1 MATKGTKVPALKNI
15 PAKTDPELRATLNSM
30 KEAQEVRL
38 GRRGDPRDRAI
49 TLRELIDSGLAIEL
63 RNNPF
68 DPNAGVGALDFIPN
82 VPGGNLAVPPA
93 PTGLEASGAFTEII
107 VSWNDAQ
114 YGNHAYTEVWR
125 SRNDD
130 VGGATLVT
138 TTNSFIIT
146 DVVGYNQEY
155 YYWVRFVSTSDVAG
169 PFNKTNGVKA
179 TTLEDIAAV
188 MEQLSEELSNLPGY
202 TALTTLITNAD
213 VANAAAAATANTAA
227 RVIRSTSAPT
237 TRADGTTLVQN
248 DVWIDTDDN
257 NQMYIRNASNNGW
270 EEARDGTLV
279 TLVNS
284 INTQQGT
291 NTTNIASATSDIITL
306 TTANSSRASEI
317 TALESTINNSSTGL
331 AAAHTA
337 ISTEATTRAT
347 ADTALASDITSLTST
362 VSSNTS
368 AISSEATTRASA
380 DTALATDITN
390 LTSTVGTN
398 TSNIATEQTTRANA
412 DTALATDI
420 TNLTSTV
427 GTNTAAIA
435 TEATTRANA
444 DTALSTLI
452 TNLTST
458 VSGNTAAIS
467 TEATTRAAADTA
479 NATSISNLSSTV
491 GTTNANVS
499 TLQTSVSNL
508 EGDAD
513 AMFVIQVA
521 TESNGSKSAAG
532 MVIGS
537 NASSG
542 SGAQSYV
549 QFQADKFAV
558 WSGSASIAPFIISGG
573 VVYIDDA
580 RIKDGAITN
589 ARIANATIQSAK
601 IGDAQIVEAKIGT
614 AAITNAKIANL
625 AVTNAKINDLSATKI
640 TADLLD
646 SARINVDT
654 LNVKHFDNVSTDIK
668 SHTGAFVPLGVEASV
683 QSWFGTYPGQTIIS
697 SETSSVVNIS
707 CQTANIRNN
716 AKYRVVYS
724 AVLGNVRNGTIQYSF
739 NNSSWVSLSPKVN
752 ANAGTFR
759 TYVFIWDGQ
768 ITGMSSSQSTVYWR
782 ITWNVSGGQ
791 VNSTYQALYVTMDNT
806 Q

>member
-130 VGGATLVT
+130 IGGATLVT
-138 TTNSFIIT
+138 TTNSFIVT

-155 YYWVRFVSTSDVAG
+155 YYWVRFVSTSNVSG

-213 VANAAAAATANTAA
+213 VAVAATAAT
-227 RVIRSTSAPT
+227 VIRASSSPSTRP
-237 TRADGTTLVQN
+237 DGTALSGN
-248 DVWIDTDDN
+248 DVWFDIDDGQVYTRNTAN
-257 NQMYIRNASNNGW
+257 NAWVAG
-270 EEARDGTLV
+270 RDATLV
-279 TLVNS
+279 SLFGSTSFTGSTLS
-284 INTQQGT
+284 GAMATAQGDIVTVT
-291 NTTNIASATSDIITL
+291 NAQ
-306 TTANSSRASEI
+306 
-317 TALESTINNSSTGL
+317 SST
-331 AAAHTA
+331 
-337 ISTEATTRAT
+337 
-347 ADTALASDITSLTST
+347 ASSLTS
-362 VSSNTS
+362 
-368 AISSEATTRASA
+368 
-380 DTALATDITN
+380 

-398 TSNIATEQTTRANA
+398 TS
-412 DTALATDI
+412 
-420 TNLTSTV
+420 
-427 GTNTAAIA
+427 AIA

-458 VSGNTAAIS
+458 VSGNTSAIS
-467 TEATTRAAADTA
+467 TEATTRANADSALSTLITNLTSTVSGNTSAISTEATTRANADSA

-491 GTTNANVS
+491 GTTNSNVS

-549 QFQADKFAV
+549 QFQADKFAI
-558 WSGSASIAPFIISGG
+558 WSGSSSTAPFIVSGG

-589 ARIANATIQSAK
+589 ARILNGTIQSAK

-614 AAITNAKIANL
+614 AAITEAKIANL
-625 AVTNAKINDLSATKI
+625 AVTNAKINNLSAEKI

-668 SHTGAFVPLGVEASV
+668 SHTGTFVPLGVEASV
-683 QSWFGTYPGQTIIS
+683 QSWSGTYPGDNIVTSES
-697 SETSSVVNIS
+697 SSIVNIA
-707 CQTANIRNN
+707 CQTANVRNN
-716 AKYRVVYS
+716 SKYRIVYS
-724 AVLGNVRNGTIQYSF
+724 AVLGDVRNGTIQYSF

-752 ANAGTFR
+752 ANAGTYR
-759 TYVFIWDGQ
+759 TYVFLWDGQ

-782 ITWNVSGGQ
+782 INWNVSGGQ

>member
-114 YGNHAYTEVWR
+114 YDNHAYTEVWR

-130 VGGATLVT
+130 IGGATLVT

-237 TRADGTTLVQN
+237 TRADSSALVEN

-279 TLVNS
+279 NLVNS

-306 TTANSSRASEI
+306 TTENSSRASEI
-317 TALESTINNSSTGL
+317 TTLESTINDSSTGL
-331 AAAHTA
+331 TAAHSA
-337 ISTEATTRAT
+337 ISTEATTRAS
-347 ADTALASDITSLTST
+347 ADTALATDITNLTST
-362 VSSNTS
+362 VGTNTS
-368 AISSEATTRASA
+368 AIATEQTTRATA

-467 TEATTRAAADTA
+467 TEATTRANADTA

-640 TADLLD
+640 TADFLD

-654 LNVKHFDNVSTDIK
+654 LNVKHFDNFSTDIK
-668 SHTGAFVPLGVEASV
+668 SHTGAFVPLAVFGSSF
-683 QSWFGTYPGQTIIS
+683 QRGSTNFTTQTQTTGTYLSTTI
-697 SETSSVVNIS
+697 
-707 CQTANIRNN
+707 
-716 AKYRVVYS
+716 
-724 AVLGNVRNGTIQYSF
+724 GNVRNDAQYQAIWTGVYGDCTNGVLEYSVNGSTYVQAAGGIQ
-739 NNSSWVSLSPKVN
+739 NVTM
-752 ANAGTFR
+752 AAGTFR
-759 TYVFIWDGQ
+759 TYVFAYSGTISGL
-768 ITGMSSSQSTVYWR
+768 SSSSNTVYWR
-782 ITWNVSGGQ
+782 VRWITKLR
-791 VNSTYQALYVTMDNT
+791 STYQSLYVFIDNT

>member
-130 VGGATLVT
+130 IGGATLVT
-138 TTNSFIIT
+138 TTNSFIVT

-155 YYWVRFVSTSDVAG
+155 YYWVRFVSTSNVSG

-213 VANAAAAATANTAA
+213 VAVAATAAT
-227 RVIRSTSAPT
+227 VIRASSSPSTRP
-237 TRADGTTLVQN
+237 DGTALSGN
-248 DVWIDTDDN
+248 DVWFDIDDGQVYTRNTAN
-257 NQMYIRNASNNGW
+257 NAWVAG
-270 EEARDGTLV
+270 RDATLV
-279 TLVNS
+279 SLFGSTSFTGSTLS
-284 INTQQGT
+284 GAMATAQGDIVTVT
-291 NTTNIASATSDIITL
+291 NAQ
-306 TTANSSRASEI
+306 
-317 TALESTINNSSTGL
+317 SST
-331 AAAHTA
+331 
-337 ISTEATTRAT
+337 
-347 ADTALASDITSLTST
+347 ASSLTS
-362 VSSNTS
+362 
-368 AISSEATTRASA
+368 
-380 DTALATDITN
+380 

-398 TSNIATEQTTRANA
+398 TS
-412 DTALATDI
+412 
-420 TNLTSTV
+420 
-427 GTNTAAIA
+427 AIA

-458 VSGNTAAIS
+458 VSGNTSAIS
-467 TEATTRAAADTA
+467 TEATTRANADSALSTLITNLTSTVSGNTSAISTEATTRANADSA
-479 NATSISNLSSTV
+479 NATSISNLSTTV
-491 GTTNANVS
+491 GTTNSNVS

-549 QFQADKFAV
+549 QFQADKFAI
-558 WSGSASIAPFIISGG
+558 WSGSSSTAPFIVSSG

-589 ARIANATIQSAK
+589 ARILNGTIQSAK

-614 AAITNAKIANL
+614 AAITEAKIANL
-625 AVTNAKINDLSATKI
+625 AVTNAKINDLSAEKI

-668 SHTGAFVPLGVEASV
+668 SHTGTFVPLGVEASV
-683 QSWFGTYPGQTIIS
+683 QSWSGTYPGDNIVTSES
-697 SETSSVVNIS
+697 SSIVNIA
-707 CQTANIRNN
+707 CQTANVRNN
-716 AKYRVVYS
+716 SKYRIVYS
-724 AVLGNVRNGTIQYSF
+724 AVLGDVRNGTIQYSF

-752 ANAGTFR
+752 ANAGTYR
-759 TYVFIWDGQ
+759 TYVFLWDGQ

-782 ITWNVSGGQ
+782 INWNVSGGQ

>member
-1 MATKGTKVPALKNI
+1 MATKGTKVPAIKNI
-15 PAKTDPELRATLNSM
+15 PAKTDPELRATLDSM

-49 TLRELIDSGLAIEL
+49 TLRELIDSGLAKEL
-63 RNNPF
+63 NSNPF
-68 DPNAGVGALDFIPN
+68 DPNAGVPTLDFIPN
-82 VPGGNLAVPPA
+82 VPGGDLSIPPA

-125 SRNDD
+125 SRTDEI
-130 VGGATLVT
+130 GGATLVT

-146 DVVGYNQEY
+146 DPVGYNQEY
-155 YYWVRFVSTSDVAG
+155 YYWVRFVSTSNVSG

-202 TALTTLITNAD
+202 TALTTLITNGD
-213 VANAAAAATANTAA
+213 VATAATANLAA

-237 TRADGTTLVQN
+237 TRADGSALVQS

-331 AAAHTA
+331 AAAHSA
-337 ISTEATTRAT
+337 ISTETTTRAT
-347 ADTALASDITSLTST
+347 
-362 VSSNTS
+362 
-368 AISSEATTRASA
+368 A

-398 TSNIATEQTTRANA
+398 TS
-412 DTALATDI
+412 
-420 TNLTSTV
+420 
-427 GTNTAAIA
+427 AIA

-458 VSGNTAAIS
+458 VSGNTSAIS
-467 TEATTRAAADTA
+467 TEATTRANADSALSTLITNLTSTVSGNTSAISTEATTRANADSA

-491 GTTNANVS
+491 GTTNSNVS

-549 QFQADKFAV
+549 QFQADKFAI
-558 WSGSASIAPFIISGG
+558 WSGSSSTAPFIVSGG

-589 ARIANATIQSAK
+589 ARILNGTIQSAK
-601 IGDAQIVEAKIGT
+601 IGDGQIVTAKIGD
-614 AAITNAKIANL
+614 AQITTAKIANL
-625 AVTNAKINDLSATKI
+625 QVTNALIADATIDTAKIANLNAEKINAGLI
-640 TADLLD
+640 N

-668 SHTGAFVPLGVEASV
+668 SHRSDGAFVPLGVEASV
-683 QSWFGTYPGQTIIS
+683 QSWSGTYPGQGIVS
-697 SETSSVVNIS
+697 SESSSIVNIS

-716 AKYRVVYS
+716 AKYRIVYS
-724 AVLGNVRNGTIQYSF
+724 AVLGDVRNGTIQYSF
-739 NNSSWVSLSPKVN
+739 DNSNFVSLSPKVN
-752 ANAGTFR
+752 ANAGTYR
-759 TYVFIWDGQ
+759 TYVFLWDGQ

-782 ITWNVSGGQ
+782 INWNVSGGQ

>member
-1 MATKGTKVPALKNI
+1 MATKGTKVPAIKNI
-15 PAKTDPELRATLNSM
+15 PAKTDPELRATLDSM

-49 TLRELIDSGLAIEL
+49 TLRELIDSGLAKQL
-63 RNNPF
+63 NSNPF
-68 DPNAGVGALDFIPN
+68 DPNAGVPTLDFIPN
-82 VPGGNLAVPPA
+82 VPGGDLSIPPA

-114 YGNHAYTEVWR
+114 YNNHAYTEVWR
-125 SRNDD
+125 SRTDEI
-130 VGGATLVT
+130 GGATLVT

-146 DVVGYNQEY
+146 DPVGYNQEY
-155 YYWVRFVSTSDVAG
+155 YYWVRFVSTSNVSG

-213 VANAAAAATANTAA
+213 VAVAATAAT
-227 RVIRSTSAPT
+227 VIRASSSPSTRP
-237 TRADGTTLVQN
+237 DGTALSGN
-248 DVWIDTDDN
+248 DVWFDIDDGQVYTRNTAN
-257 NQMYIRNASNNGW
+257 NAWVAG
-270 EEARDGTLV
+270 RDATLV
-279 TLVNS
+279 SLFGSTSFTGSTLS
-284 INTQQGT
+284 GAMATAQGDIVTVT
-291 NTTNIASATSDIITL
+291 NAQ
-306 TTANSSRASEI
+306 
-317 TALESTINNSSTGL
+317 SST
-331 AAAHTA
+331 
-337 ISTEATTRAT
+337 
-347 ADTALASDITSLTST
+347 ASSLTS
-362 VSSNTS
+362 
-368 AISSEATTRASA
+368 
-380 DTALATDITN
+380 

-398 TSNIATEQTTRANA
+398 TS
-412 DTALATDI
+412 
-420 TNLTSTV
+420 
-427 GTNTAAIA
+427 AIA

-458 VSGNTAAIS
+458 VSGNTSAIS
-467 TEATTRAAADTA
+467 TEATTRANADSALSTLITNLTSTVSGNTSAISTEATTRANADSA

-491 GTTNANVS
+491 GTTNSNVS

-549 QFQADKFAV
+549 QFQADKFAI
-558 WSGSASIAPFIISGG
+558 WSGSSSTAPFIVSGG

-589 ARIANATIQSAK
+589 ARILNGTIQSAK

-614 AAITNAKIANL
+614 AAITEAKIANL
-625 AVTNAKINDLSATKI
+625 AVTNAKINNLSAEKI

-668 SHTGAFVPLGVEASV
+668 SHTGTFVPLGVEASV
-683 QSWFGTYPGQTIIS
+683 QSWSGTYPGDNIVTSES
-697 SETSSVVNIS
+697 SSIVNIA
-707 CQTANIRNN
+707 CQTANVRNN
-716 AKYRVVYS
+716 SKYRIVYS
-724 AVLGNVRNGTIQYSF
+724 AVLGDVRNGTIQYSF

-752 ANAGTFR
+752 ANAGTYR
-759 TYVFIWDGQ
+759 TYVFLWDGQ

-782 ITWNVSGGQ
+782 INWNVSGGQ

>member
-130 VGGATLVT
+130 IGGATLVT
-138 TTNSFIIT
+138 TTNSFIVT

-155 YYWVRFVSTSDVAG
+155 YYWVRFVSTSNVSG

-213 VANAAAAATANTAA
+213 VAVAATAAT
-227 RVIRSTSAPT
+227 VIRASSSPSTRP
-237 TRADGTTLVQN
+237 DGTALSGN
-248 DVWIDTDDN
+248 DVWFDIDDGQVYTRNTAN
-257 NQMYIRNASNNGW
+257 NAWVAG
-270 EEARDGTLV
+270 RDATLV
-279 TLVNS
+279 SLFGSTSFTGSTLS
-284 INTQQGT
+284 GAMATAQGDIVTVT
-291 NTTNIASATSDIITL
+291 NAQ
-306 TTANSSRASEI
+306 
-317 TALESTINNSSTGL
+317 SST
-331 AAAHTA
+331 
-337 ISTEATTRAT
+337 
-347 ADTALASDITSLTST
+347 ASSLTS
-362 VSSNTS
+362 
-368 AISSEATTRASA
+368 
-380 DTALATDITN
+380 

-398 TSNIATEQTTRANA
+398 TS
-412 DTALATDI
+412 
-420 TNLTSTV
+420 
-427 GTNTAAIA
+427 AIA

-458 VSGNTAAIS
+458 VSGNTSAIS
-467 TEATTRAAADTA
+467 TEATTRANADSALSTLITNLTSTVSGNTSAISTEATTRANADSA

-491 GTTNANVS
+491 GTTNSNVS

-549 QFQADKFAV
+549 QFQADKFAI
-558 WSGSASIAPFIISGG
+558 WSGSSSTAPFIVSGG

-589 ARIANATIQSAK
+589 ARILNGTIQSAK

-614 AAITNAKIANL
+614 AAITEAKIANL
-625 AVTNAKINDLSATKI
+625 AVTNAKINDLSAEKI

-668 SHTGAFVPLGVEASV
+668 SHTGTFVPLGVEASV
-683 QSWFGTYPGQTIIS
+683 QSWSGTYPGDNIVTSES
-697 SETSSVVNIS
+697 SSIVNIA
-707 CQTANIRNN
+707 CQTANVRNN
-716 AKYRVVYS
+716 SKYRIVYS
-724 AVLGNVRNGTIQYSF
+724 AVLGDVRNGTIQYSF

-752 ANAGTFR
+752 ANAGTYR
-759 TYVFIWDGQ
+759 TYVFLWDGQ

-782 ITWNVSGGQ
+782 INWNVSGGQ

>member
-130 VGGATLVT
+130 IGGATLVT

-202 TALTTLITNAD
+202 TALTTLITNGD
-213 VANAAAAATANTAA
+213 VATAATANLAA

-237 TRADGTTLVQN
+237 TRADGSALVQS

-331 AAAHTA
+331 AAAHSA

-347 ADTALASDITSLTST
+347 ADTALA
-362 VSSNTS
+362 
-368 AISSEATTRASA
+368 
-380 DTALATDITN
+380 TDITN
-390 LTSTVGTN
+390 LTSTVGSN
-398 TSNIATEQTTRANA
+398 TSAISTEQTTRANA

-427 GTNTAAIA
+427 GTNTSAIA

-458 VSGNTAAIS
+458 VSGNTSAIS
-467 TEATTRAAADTA
+467 TEATTRANADSA

-491 GTTNANVS
+491 GTTNSNVS

-589 ARIANATIQSAK
+589 ARIQDATIQSAK
-601 IGDAQIVEAKIGT
+601 IGNAQIVEAKIGT
-614 AAITNAKIANL
+614 AAITEAKIANL

-646 SARINVDT
+646 SARINVNT

-668 SHTGAFVPLGVEASV
+668 SHTGAFVPLGVEANV
-683 QSWFGTYPGQTIIS
+683 QSWSGTYPGQTIIS
-697 SETSSVVNIS
+697 SESSSIVNIA

-716 AKYRVVYS
+716 SKYRVVYS

>member
-130 VGGATLVT
+130 IGGATLVT
-138 TTNSFIIT
+138 TTNSFIVT

-155 YYWVRFVSTSDVAG
+155 YYWVRFVSTSNVSG

-213 VANAAAAATANTAA
+213 VAVAATAAT
-227 RVIRSTSAPT
+227 VIRASSSPSTRP
-237 TRADGTTLVQN
+237 DGTALSGN
-248 DVWIDTDDN
+248 DVWFDIDDGQVYTRNTAN
-257 NQMYIRNASNNGW
+257 NAWVAG
-270 EEARDGTLV
+270 RDATLV
-279 TLVNS
+279 SLFGSTSFTGSTLS
-284 INTQQGT
+284 GAMATAQGDIVTVT
-291 NTTNIASATSDIITL
+291 NAQ
-306 TTANSSRASEI
+306 
-317 TALESTINNSSTGL
+317 SST
-331 AAAHTA
+331 
-337 ISTEATTRAT
+337 
-347 ADTALASDITSLTST
+347 ASSLTS
-362 VSSNTS
+362 
-368 AISSEATTRASA
+368 
-380 DTALATDITN
+380 

-398 TSNIATEQTTRANA
+398 TS
-412 DTALATDI
+412 
-420 TNLTSTV
+420 
-427 GTNTAAIA
+427 AIA

-458 VSGNTAAIS
+458 VSGNTSAIS
-467 TEATTRAAADTA
+467 TEATTRANADTALSTLITNLTSTVSGNTSAISTEATTRANADSA
-479 NATSISNLSSTV
+479 NATSISNLSTTV
-491 GTTNANVS
+491 GTTNSNVS

-549 QFQADKFAV
+549 QFQADKFAI
-558 WSGSASIAPFIISGG
+558 WSGSSSTAPFIVSGG

-589 ARIANATIQSAK
+589 ARILNGTIQSAK

-614 AAITNAKIANL
+614 AAITEAKIANL
-625 AVTNAKINDLSATKI
+625 AVTNAKINDLSAEKI

-668 SHTGAFVPLGVEASV
+668 SHTGTFVPLGVEASV
-683 QSWFGTYPGQTIIS
+683 QSWSGTYPGDNIVTSES
-697 SETSSVVNIS
+697 SSIVNIA
-707 CQTANIRNN
+707 CQTANVRNN
-716 AKYRVVYS
+716 SKYRIVYS
-724 AVLGNVRNGTIQYSF
+724 AVLGDVRNGTIQYSF

-752 ANAGTFR
+752 ANAGTYR
-759 TYVFIWDGQ
+759 TYVFLWDGQ

-782 ITWNVSGGQ
+782 INWNVSGGQ

>member
-1 MATKGTKVPALKNI
+1 MATKGTKVPAIKNI
-15 PAKTDPELRATLNSM
+15 PAKTDPELRATLDSM

-49 TLRELIDSGLAIEL
+49 TLRELIDSGLAKQL
-63 RNNPF
+63 NSNPF
-68 DPNAGVGALDFIPN
+68 DPNAGVPTLDFIPN
-82 VPGGNLAVPPA
+82 VPGGDLSIPPA

-107 VSWNDAQ
+107 VSWNEAQ
-114 YGNHAYTEVWR
+114 YGNHAYTEIWR
-125 SRNDD
+125 SRTDEI
-130 VGGATLVT
+130 GGATLVT

-146 DVVGYNQEY
+146 DPVGYNQEY
-155 YYWVRFVSTSDVAG
+155 YYWVRFVSTSNVSG

-213 VANAAAAATANTAA
+213 VAVAATAAT
-227 RVIRSTSAPT
+227 VIRASSSPSTRP
-237 TRADGTTLVQN
+237 DGTALSGN
-248 DVWIDTDDN
+248 DVWFDIDDGQVYTRNVAN
-257 NQMYIRNASNNGW
+257 NAWVAG
-270 EEARDGTLV
+270 RDATLV
-279 TLVNS
+279 SLFGSTSFTGSTLS
-284 INTQQGT
+284 GAMATAQGDIVTVT
-291 NTTNIASATSDIITL
+291 NAQSAT
-306 TTANSSRASEI
+306 AS
-317 TALESTINNSSTGL
+317 
-331 AAAHTA
+331 
-337 ISTEATTRAT
+337 
-347 ADTALASDITSLTST
+347 SLTS
-362 VSSNTS
+362 
-368 AISSEATTRASA
+368 
-380 DTALATDITN
+380 

-398 TSNIATEQTTRANA
+398 TS
-412 DTALATDI
+412 
-420 TNLTSTV
+420 
-427 GTNTAAIA
+427 AIA

-467 TEATTRAAADTA
+467 TEATTRANADTALSTLITNLTSTVSGNTAAISTEATTRANADTA

-549 QFQADKFAV
+549 QFQADKFAI
-558 WSGSASIAPFIISGG
+558 WSGSSSTAPFIVSSG

-580 RIKDGAITN
+580 RIQDGAITN

-601 IGDAQIVEAKIGT
+601 IGDAQIVTAKIAD
-614 AAITNAKIANL
+614 AAITNAKITNASISTAKIQDAAIN
-625 AVTNAKINDLSATKI
+625 NAKINDLDAGKINAGTISADRIGANTI
-640 TADLLD
+640 TADK
-646 SARINVDT
+646 INVTDLT
-654 LNVKHFDNVSTDIK
+654 LPVTHTRVTTTSSAYAWYNNQMRLKQIGNIGTQEGIYTGFVRIWGGTGQVKT
-668 SHTGAFVPLGVEASV
+668 ASIV
-683 QSWFGTYPGQTIIS
+683 IGDGTYGYGSSYELRSDITYVNLGDLITIPLADTGYAQYHS
-697 SETSSVVNIS
+697 GGSETWSPIARFRSTYSVAQI
-707 CQTANIRNN
+707 AI
-716 AKYRVVYS
+716 
-724 AVLGNVRNGTIQYSF
+724 
-739 NNSSWVSLSPKVN
+739 
-752 ANAGTFR
+752 TFR
-759 TYVFIWDGQ
+759 KTSNTSKTSKLYILAQGDGGPRYLQYVEYGFYRF
-768 ITGMSSSQSTVYWR
+768 SES
-782 ITWNVSGGQ
+782 
-791 VNSTYQALYVTMDNT
+791 
-806 Q
+806 

>member
-130 VGGATLVT
+130 IGGATLVT
-138 TTNSFIIT
+138 TTNSFIVT
-146 DVVGYNQEY
+146 DPVGYNQEY
-155 YYWVRFVSTSDVAG
+155 YYWVRFVSTSNVSG

-202 TALTTLITNAD
+202 TALTTLITNGD
-213 VANAAAAATANTAA
+213 VATAATANLAA

-237 TRADGTTLVQN
+237 TRADGSALVQS

-331 AAAHTA
+331 AAAHSA

-347 ADTALASDITSLTST
+347 ADTALA
-362 VSSNTS
+362 
-368 AISSEATTRASA
+368 
-380 DTALATDITN
+380 TDITN
-390 LTSTVGTN
+390 LTSTVGSN
-398 TSNIATEQTTRANA
+398 TSAISTEQTTRANA

-427 GTNTAAIA
+427 GTNTSAIA

-458 VSGNTAAIS
+458 VSGNTSAIS
-467 TEATTRAAADTA
+467 TEATTRANADSA

-491 GTTNANVS
+491 GTTNSNVS

-549 QFQADKFAV
+549 QFQADKFAI
-558 WSGSASIAPFIISGG
+558 WSGSSAVAPFIIDNG
-573 VVYIDDA
+573 VVYIDTA
-580 RIKDGAITN
+580 RIKDGAIQN
-589 ARIANATIQSAK
+589 AKIQDGTIENAKIKDATIETAK
-601 IGDAQIVEAKIGT
+601 IKDAQITTAKID
-614 AAITNAKIANL
+614 NL
-625 AVTNAKINDLSATKI
+625 AVDNAKVFGNLSAAKI
-640 TADLLD
+640 TADQLD

-668 SHTGAFVPLGVEASV
+668 SHTGAFVPLGVEANV
-683 QSWFGTYPGQTIIS
+683 QSWSGTYPGQTIVS
-697 SETSSVVNIS
+697 QESSSVVNIGCS
-707 CQTANIRNN
+707 TANIRNN

-724 AVLGNVRNGTIQYSF
+724 AVLGDVRNGTIQYSF

>member
-130 VGGATLVT
+130 IGGATLVT
-138 TTNSFIIT
+138 TTNSFIVT
-146 DVVGYNQEY
+146 DPVGYNQEY
-155 YYWVRFVSTSDVAG
+155 YYWVRFVSTSNVSG

-213 VANAAAAATANTAA
+213 VAVAATAAT
-227 RVIRSTSAPT
+227 VIRASSSPSTRP
-237 TRADGTTLVQN
+237 DGTALSGN
-248 DVWIDTDDN
+248 DVWFDIDDGQVYTRNTAN
-257 NQMYIRNASNNGW
+257 NAWVAG
-270 EEARDGTLV
+270 RDATLV
-279 TLVNS
+279 SLFGSTSFTGSTLS
-284 INTQQGT
+284 GAMATAQGDIVTVT
-291 NTTNIASATSDIITL
+291 NAQ
-306 TTANSSRASEI
+306 
-317 TALESTINNSSTGL
+317 SST
-331 AAAHTA
+331 
-337 ISTEATTRAT
+337 
-347 ADTALASDITSLTST
+347 ASSLTS
-362 VSSNTS
+362 
-368 AISSEATTRASA
+368 
-380 DTALATDITN
+380 

-398 TSNIATEQTTRANA
+398 TS
-412 DTALATDI
+412 
-420 TNLTSTV
+420 
-427 GTNTAAIA
+427 AIA

-458 VSGNTAAIS
+458 VSGNTSAIS
-467 TEATTRAAADTA
+467 TEATTRANADTALSTLITNLTSTVSGNTSAISTEATTRANADSA

-491 GTTNANVS
+491 GTTNSNVS

-549 QFQADKFAV
+549 QFQADKFAI
-558 WSGSASIAPFIISGG
+558 WSGSSAVAPFIIDNG
-573 VVYIDDA
+573 VVYIDTA
-580 RIKDGAITN
+580 RIKDGAIQN
-589 ARIANATIQSAK
+589 AKIQDGTIENAKIKDATIETAK
-601 IGDAQIVEAKIGT
+601 IKDAQITTAKID
-614 AAITNAKIANL
+614 NL
-625 AVTNAKINDLSATKI
+625 AVDNAKVFGNLSAAKI
-640 TADLLD
+640 TADQLD

-668 SHTGAFVPLGVEASV
+668 SHTGAFVPLGVEANV
-683 QSWFGTYPGQTIIS
+683 QSWSGTYPGQTIVS
-697 SETSSVVNIS
+697 QESSSVVNIGCS
-707 CQTANIRNN
+707 TANIRNN

-724 AVLGNVRNGTIQYSF
+724 AVLGDVRNGTIQYSF

>member
-130 VGGATLVT
+130 IGGATLVT
-138 TTNSFIIT
+138 TTNSFIVT

-202 TALTTLITNAD
+202 TALTTLITNGD
-213 VANAAAAATANTAA
+213 VATAATANAAA

-237 TRADGTTLVQN
+237 TRADSSALVQS

-331 AAAHTA
+331 AAAHSA

-347 ADTALASDITSLTST
+347 
-362 VSSNTS
+362 
-368 AISSEATTRASA
+368 A

-398 TSNIATEQTTRANA
+398 TSNIATEQTTRATA

-427 GTNTAAIA
+427 GTNTSAIA

-444 DTALSTLI
+444 DSALSTLI

-467 TEATTRAAADTA
+467 TEATTRANADTA

-589 ARIANATIQSAK
+589 ARIADATIQSAK
-601 IGDAQIVEAKIGT
+601 IGNAQIVEAKIGT

-646 SARINVDT
+646 SARINVNT

-668 SHTGAFVPLGVEASV
+668 AHTGAFVPLAVFGSSFQRGSTNFTV
-683 QSWFGTYPGQTIIS
+683 QTSSTGTYLSTTIG
-697 SETSSVVNIS
+697 SV
-707 CQTANIRNN
+707 RNN
-716 AKYRVVYS
+716 AKYQAIWTGVYGDCTNG
-724 AVLGNVRNGTIQYSF
+724 VLEYSVNGSTYVQAAGGIQNVTM
-739 NNSSWVSLSPKVN
+739 
-752 ANAGTFR
+752 AAGTFR
-759 TYVFIWDGQ
+759 TYVFAYSGT
-768 ITGMSSSQSTVYWR
+768 ITGLSSSSTTVYWR
-782 ITWNVSGGQ
+782 VRWITKLR
-791 VNSTYQALYVTMDNT
+791 STYQSLYVFIDNT

>member
-317 TALESTINNSSTGL
+317 TALQSTINDSSTGL
-331 AAAHTA
+331 AAAHSA

>member
-130 VGGATLVT
+130 IGGATLVT
-138 TTNSFIIT
+138 TTNSFIVT

-202 TALTTLITNAD
+202 TALTTLITNGD
-213 VANAAAAATANTAA
+213 VATAATANAAA

-237 TRADGTTLVQN
+237 TRADSSALVQS

-331 AAAHTA
+331 AAAHSA

-347 ADTALASDITSLTST
+347 
-362 VSSNTS
+362 
-368 AISSEATTRASA
+368 A

-398 TSNIATEQTTRANA
+398 TSNIATEQTTRATA

-427 GTNTAAIA
+427 GTNTSAIA

-444 DTALSTLI
+444 DSALSTLI

-467 TEATTRAAADTA
+467 TEATTRANADTA

-589 ARIANATIQSAK
+589 ARIADATIQSAK
-601 IGDAQIVEAKIGT
+601 IGNAQIVEAKIGT

-646 SARINVDT
+646 SARINVNT

-668 SHTGAFVPLGVEASV
+668 AHTGAFVPLAVFGSSFQRGSTNFTV
-683 QSWFGTYPGQTIIS
+683 QTSSTGTYLSTTIG
-697 SETSSVVNIS
+697 SV
-707 CQTANIRNN
+707 RNN
-716 AKYRVVYS
+716 AKYQAIWTGVYGDCTNG
-724 AVLGNVRNGTIQYSF
+724 VLEYSVNGSTYVQAAGGIQNVTM
-739 NNSSWVSLSPKVN
+739 
-752 ANAGTFR
+752 AAGTFR
-759 TYVFIWDGQ
+759 TYVFAYSGT
-768 ITGMSSSQSTVYWR
+768 ITGLSSSSTTVYWR
-782 ITWNVSGGQ
+782 VRWITK
-791 VNSTYQALYVTMDNT
+791 
-806 Q
+806 

>member
-1 MATKGTKVPALKNI
+1 MATKGTKVPAIKNI
-15 PAKTDPELRATLNSM
+15 PAKTDPELRATLDSM

-49 TLRELIDSGLAIEL
+49 TLRELIDSGLAKEL
-63 RNNPF
+63 NSNPF
-68 DPNAGVGALDFIPN
+68 DPNAGVPTLDFIPN
-82 VPGGNLAVPPA
+82 VPGGDLSIPPA

-125 SRNDD
+125 SRTDEI
-130 VGGATLVT
+130 GGATLVT

-146 DVVGYNQEY
+146 DPVGYNQEY
-155 YYWVRFVSTSDVAG
+155 YYWVRFVSTSNVSG

-202 TALTTLITNAD
+202 TALTTLITNGD
-213 VANAAAAATANTAA
+213 VATAATANLAA

-237 TRADGTTLVQN
+237 TRADGSALVQS

-331 AAAHTA
+331 AAAHSA
-337 ISTEATTRAT
+337 ISTETTTRAT
-347 ADTALASDITSLTST
+347 
-362 VSSNTS
+362 
-368 AISSEATTRASA
+368 A

-398 TSNIATEQTTRANA
+398 TS
-412 DTALATDI
+412 
-420 TNLTSTV
+420 
-427 GTNTAAIA
+427 AIA

-458 VSGNTAAIS
+458 VSGNTSAIS
-467 TEATTRAAADTA
+467 TEATTRANADSALSTLITNLTSTVSGNTSAISTEATTRANADSA

-491 GTTNANVS
+491 GTTNSNVS

-549 QFQADKFAV
+549 QFQADKFAI
-558 WSGSASIAPFIISGG
+558 WSGSSSTAPFIVSGG

-589 ARIANATIQSAK
+589 ARILNGTIQSAK
-601 IGDAQIVEAKIGT
+601 IGDGQIVTAKIGD
-614 AAITNAKIANL
+614 AQITTAKIANL
-625 AVTNAKINDLSATKI
+625 QVTNALIADATIDTAKIANLNAEKINAGLI
-640 TADLLD
+640 N

-668 SHTGAFVPLGVEASV
+668 SHRSDGAFVPLGVEASV
-683 QSWFGTYPGQTIIS
+683 QSWSGTYPGQGIVS
-697 SETSSVVNIS
+697 SESSSIVNIS

-716 AKYRVVYS
+716 AKYRIVYS
-724 AVLGNVRNGTIQYSF
+724 AVLGDVRNGTIQYSF
-739 NNSSWVSLSPKVN
+739 DNSNFVSLSPKVN
-752 ANAGTFR
+752 ANAGTYR

-768 ITGMSSSQSTVYWR
+768 ITGMSTSQSTVYWR
-782 ITWNVSGGQ
+782 INWNVSGGQ